1 MDTPDATSHGVKPG
15 DTRCGHQPGHDHNEQ
30 HTDPLWYYAANL
42 LAPKDIGSTKRR
54 GWVEGF
60 VAAMETLAE
69 RGEDGEC
76 LLETLNPAA
85 CTITPEILAQ

>member
-1 MDTPDATSHGVKPG
+1 MSTHLDTSHGV
-15 DTRCGHQPGHDHNEQ
+15 N
-30 HTDPLWYYAANL
+30 TDPLWYYAANL

-69 RGEDGEC
+69 STEDGET
-76 LLETLNPAA
+76 LIETLHLHR
-85 CTITPEILAQ
+85 CTIACIEGCQ